1 MNIFY
6 MVCMEET
13 MAETGRM
20 KELIDILNKAASVYY
35 QGKDE
40 IMSNFEYDRMYDELS
55 ALEKESGLVL
65 AGSPTQKVGYEVL
78 SELPKQTHPSPMLSL
93 DKTKQVDELSS
104 WLGSKEGLLSWK
116 MDGLTVVLT
125 YENGELLNAVTRG
138 NGVVG
143 EVITNNAKV
152 FKNLPVNIPFK
163 GRMVLRGEAIITYS
177 EFKKINALLSEEEQY
192 KNPRNLCSGS
202 VRQLNNEITAKRNV
216 ELYAFTLVEAEGV
229 DFKNSQQNKM
239 EFMKEQ
245 GFQTVEYKIV
255 TAKNIY
261 ETVEWFSE
269 KVKTNDFPSD
279 GLVLL
284 YDDISYGESLGSTAK
299 FPRNAIAFKWADETA
314 QTKLTEVEW
323 SASRTGLINPVA
335 IFEPVELEG
344 TTVSRASVHNISIV
358 KELKLGI
365 GDTIEVYKAN
375 MIIPQIAQ
383 NLTKSGSLEIP
394 DKCPVCGEKTSIHKE
409 NDVEVLFCENPDC
422 LAKKIKSIS
431 LFVSRDAMNIDGM
444 SEATIEK
451 FISKGF
457 LHELADLFKLNRY
470 KDEIISMDG
479 FGEKSYEKL
488 VKAAET
494 AKITTTAKFIYSLGI
509 ANIGLS
515 NAKMVCKAFSNDFE
529 KIRHASIDEL
539 VEIDGVGEIIAE
551 SFVKFFA
558 NENNNHMV
566 DDLLDIVTLED
577 EENDNANDMD
587 GMNFVITGSVNH
599 FSNRSEVKELIE
611 GRGGKV
617 TGSVTS
623 KTKYLINNDSTSN
636 SSKNKKAKELGVQ
649 IITEDEFIDMFSI
662 KL

>member
-1 MNIFY
+1 
-6 MVCMEET
+6 MEET

-104 WLGSKEGLLSWK
+104 WLGGKEGLLSWK

-245 GFQTVEYKIV
+245 GFQTVEYKVV

-314 QTKLTEVEW
+314 KTKLTEVEW

-515 NAKMVCKAFSNDFE
+515 NAKMVCKAFSNDLE

-577 EENDNANDMD
+577 EENDNANDME

>member
-1 MNIFY
+1 
-6 MVCMEET
+6 

-104 WLGSKEGLLSWK
+104 WLGGKEGLLSWK

-245 GFQTVEYKIV
+245 GFQTVEYKVV

-314 QTKLTEVEW
+314 KTKLTEVEW

-383 NLTKSGSLEIP
+383 NLTKSGSLAIP

-515 NAKMVCKAFSNDFE
+515 NAKMVCKAFSNDLE
-529 KIRHASIDEL
+529 KIRHASIDKL

-577 EENDNANDMD
+577 EENDNANDME

>member
-1 MNIFY
+1 
-6 MVCMEET
+6 

-104 WLGSKEGLLSWK
+104 WLGGKEGLLSWK

-125 YENGELLNAVTRG
+125 YENGKLLNAVTRG

-245 GFQTVEYKIV
+245 GFQTVEYKVV

-314 QTKLTEVEW
+314 KTKLTEVEW

>member
-1 MNIFY
+1 
-6 MVCMEET
+6 

-104 WLGSKEGLLSWK
+104 WLGGKEGLLSWK
-116 MDGLTVVLT
+116 MDGLTVALT
-125 YENGELLNAVTRG
+125 YENGKLLNAVTRG

-245 GFQTVEYKIV
+245 GFQTVEYKVV

-314 QTKLTEVEW
+314 KTKLTEVEW